1 MRVWQRL
8 NKLTLECTIETTE
21 VSIEKY
27 PIDDTLA
34 SIETSENLYKTLS
47 AGADEIDGAVN
58 VTYNDHEKK
67 QRQGYRRRG
76 KVKEEGEEAKTT
88 PIETTEDNDTSEN
101 LCNTFST
108 CANDVAAGNVT
119 PDNVDD
125 SDKGPEK
132 KQRQSYRR
140 RGKVKEE
147 ESEINIIET
156 TKTTVKNDIAK
167 NLCNTFSNLE
177 NDVAADNVSVT
188 SDNVDD
194 ADNGPEKK
202 QRQSYRRRGT
212 VKEEEAKKNP
222 NIGHRKSVV

>member
-47 AGADEIDGAVN
+47 AGAVEINGAVN
-58 VTYNDHEKK
+58 VTNNDHEKK

-76 KVKEEGEEAKTT
+76 KVKEEGEEAKTN

-108 CANDVAAGNVT
+108 CANDVA
-119 PDNVDD
+119 DNVDN
-125 SDKGPEK
+125 SDNGPEK
-132 KQRQSYRR
+132 KQRQGYRR

-147 ESEINIIET
+147 ESEINIIE
-156 TKTTVKNDIAK
+156 TTVKNDIAK

-188 SDNVDD
+188 SDNIDD